1 MPILY
6 LKNINFLTKIWKN
19 ENTNGVEGQLVDR
32 TFDSKQSE
40 QLPEKVTIFVTSPW
54 KSQAL

>member
-40 QLPEKVTIFVTSPW
+40 QLPEKVTIFVTSP
-54 KSQAL
+54 